1 MLVDICAV
9 SGHLQCPLTCGG
21 IEPGVWQQRLDE
33 AMAAAPP
40 ELRASLARL
49 QDPLH
54 PVQGPP
60 MPGGEERLPIA
71 VLAAQL
77 LGGTGLSIETAADVF
92 RYCDEFDY
100 DDEDMLRTTVR
111 LQLASTERLFFDEVL
126 AKLHGVLGLDDTLL
140 DIVIVSTE
148 FIPYLLQGKI
158 ERVLRMDTINN
169 GAAAAAGVFRLY
181 ERHLANI
188 QRVFHTL
195 PRTVRRCMFPYD
207 GWMDDIARHMNA
219 RPM

>member
-1 MLVDICAV
+1 MLVDIRAV
-9 SGHLQCPLTCGG
+9 GGHLQCPLTCGG
-21 IEPGVWQQRLDE
+21 IELGVWQQRLDE

-49 QDPLH
+49 EDLYA
-54 PVQGPP
+54 
-60 MPGGEERLPIA
+60 MPGGEARLPIA

-77 LGGTGLSIETAADVF
+77 LGGTGLSVETAADVF

-148 FIPYLLQGKI
+148 FIPCILQGKI
-158 ERVLRMDTINN
+158 ERVLGMDTVND
-169 GAAAAAGVFRLY
+169 GAAAAVFRLY
-181 ERHLANI
+181 ERHFANM

-195 PRTVRRCMFPYD
+195 PRTVQRCIFPDD